1 MQQPKTQAEQQQVEQ
16 REDRTAGRVTSHA
29 AQAIVRFAENL
40 RLGKS
45 DARFGVAG
53 QLAKP
58 RERSTQRAV
67 TVSQNPLLVT
77 HETPLKAGGR
87 AKTGFSQKRGHARS
101 GRQRIV

>member
-1 MQQPKTQAEQQQVEQ
+1 MMMQQPKTQAEQQQVEK

-53 QLAKP
+53 SL
-58 RERSTQRAV
+58 RSHASAARKGQSLSVRIHFWLPT
-67 TVSQNPLLVT
+67 
-77 HETPLKAGGR
+77 
-87 AKTGFSQKRGHARS
+87 KRR
-101 GRQRIV
+101 